1 MIFPNHFTLLNPK
14 RNFSK
19 DVDRI
24 RAISSKLDQKLSTIK
39 LSDNDKIDKLTLEQL
54 QDLDKLVGIADFM
67 LCKYEDKKE
76 MRSILKHFV
85 SVISG
90 TAGSLYD
97 LDDEISELIISAE
110 DSINKVKDMHANISD
125 KSDFKEKYHD
135 GPEYDISETSG
146 INLTNFAT
154 EINTVEYQQNPQAD
168 TTQVI

>member
-1 MIFPNHFTLLNPK
+1 MRYLTLLNSK

-24 RAISSKLDQKLSTIK
+24 RSISSKIDKKLSTVK
-39 LSDNDKIDKLTLEQL
+39 PSDDDKIDKLSLEEL
-54 QDLDKLVGIADFM
+54 QDLDKIAGVADFM
-67 LCKYEDKKE
+67 LCKYADKKE

-85 SVISG
+85 FIISD
-90 TAGSLYD
+90 TADSLGD

-110 DSINKVKDMHANISD
+110 DSINKIKDIHTHISD

-135 GPEYDISETSG
+135 GPDYNERETSG

-154 EINTVEYQQNPQAD
+154 EVHTVEYQQNSQGD
-168 TTQVI
+168 TK